1 VRRETFNIGDKT
13 KGSDYPIIW
22 YLASGIWHPVS
33 GIRHPASG
41 I

>member
-1 VRRETFNIGDKT
+1 VRRETFNVGDKT

-22 YLASGIWHPVS
+22 YLASGIWYLAS
-33 GIRHPASG
+33 GIWYPASG